1 MLADL
6 DAFVRIPG
14 VSAQPGHQ
22 ADVQRSAEWFAQAC
36 RDAGFP
42 TVEAWPTAG
51 LPAVFAEWRSDDPGA
66 RVPAD
71 DAAFLE
77 PAKCRA
83 LAGEKG
89 FTTLER
95 IGARPAAE
103 VKGIWRGYTGTA
115 GKTIIPSDAHVK
127 PLHAVSAS

>member
-1 MLADL
+1 MAE
-6 DAFVRIPG
+6 
-14 VSAQPGHQ
+14 
-22 ADVQRSAEWFAQAC
+22 RSPRRA
-36 RDAGFP
+36 
-42 TVEAWPTAG
+42 
-51 LPAVFAEWRSDDPGA
+51 
-66 RVPAD
+66 VPAD

-127 PLHAVSAS
+127 PLHAVSGS